1 MVKSVL
7 SKLVDRFLGWK
18 IPQTFGPDCYISFDR
33 EKAVQNNGW
42 PIGTNLLNAEE
53 AKAMI
58 EYLAANNPMLTEY
71 LKGTGVS
78 LYTYNGK
85 VVKIVDGD
93 TVDVLVDLGFE
104 VYKKVRCRLAGI
116 NAPEMSTAEGKLSKE
131 FLVTTLPLDTAVV
144 IISREYDKYGRSV
157 ATIFI
162 GDKNINQLMIDTNHA
177 VVYTG

>member
-1 MVKSVL
+1 MVKTVIQ
-7 SKLVDRFLGWK
+7 KLVDRFLGWK
-18 IPQTFGPDCYISFDR
+18 IPGTFGPDCYISFD
-33 EKAVQNNGW
+33 KDTAIKNNSW

-53 AKAMI
+53 AKGMI
-58 EYLAANNPMLTEY
+58 QYLVADNPMLTEY

-78 LYTYNGK
+78 LYTYNAK

-116 NAPEMSTAEGKLSKE
+116 NAPEMSTAEGKVAKE
-131 FLVTTLPLDTAVV
+131 FLVTTLPLNTPVV

-157 ATIFI
+157 ATIFA
-162 GDKNINQLMIDTNHA
+162 GEVNINQFMVDTNHA
-177 VVYTG
+177 VVYKG